1 MDKALVFG
9 TKDCRFESCQGHL
22 CKALVCPL
30 LLGQEVKALGAAATI
45 GISHKK
51 GVEHGQAVSM
61 QFCPLGRNMDQM
73 TSKSAARSEGI
84 AGLSPLFSLAGGGRR
99 RLESG
104 WPAPQANCL
113 DYDHVA

>member
-30 LLGQEVKALGAAATI
+30 LLGQVKALGAAATI

-51 GVEHGQAVSM
+51 SVEHGQAVSM
-61 QFCPLGRNMDQM
+61 QFCPLGRNKDQM
-73 TSKSAARSEGI
+73 TSTIRGEVGGAGWKVGGQLPKRI
-84 AGLSPLFSLAGGGRR
+84 ALIMIMWLK
-99 RLESG
+99 
-104 WPAPQANCL
+104 
-113 DYDHVA
+113 